1 MSGWFSSLKESA
13 ATFAAAVSSEVKK
26 ASQELM
32 AESPAPDVA
41 ATPSS
46 TQLPWEDLNGG
57 DVLEPYREQVR
68 TVILHLSRD
77 LQTFTESAD
86 DSLSSTVEDREEFG
100 KNSFEFNR
108 NRVQVAKVLM
118 GLDTLLKQR
127 RYELVRRVSI
137 GKHRT
142 EREFWANYFF
152 HVRAVIAEL
161 RTGVVQAGDHPLR
174 QEKVFARVLTRL
186 QSCSEGIDEE
196 AVASSA
202 AVSDFEDHGPP
213 VAGRGEASDQL
224 GKSGTLPKDSAS
236 CTSGVASSGTAAA
249 TRRSP
254 TNEPD
259 TSIAVSASE
268 QQAGSNGNV
277 ELADRDESFMSMD
290 MDMDLA
296 AAVAMTDGNDDSDDL
311 DMESGAGGD
320 DDDDDLG

>member
-32 AESPAPDVA
+32 AESPAPDVVV
-41 ATPSS
+41 TPSSS
-46 TQLPWEDLNGG
+46 TQLPWETLSGG

-100 KNSFEFNR
+100 KKSFDFNR
-108 NRVQVAKVLM
+108 NRVQMAKVLM

-127 RYELVRRVSI
+127 RYELVRRVSS

-152 HVRAVIAEL
+152 HVKAVISEL
-161 RTGVVQAGDHPLR
+161 RAGVVQAGDHPLR
-174 QEKVFARVLTRL
+174 QEKVFSRVLTQL
-186 QSCSEGIDEE
+186 QSCSEGIEE
-196 AVASSA
+196 EGAASSA
-202 AVSDFEDHGPP
+202 AVLDPADHGPQVSGRRDASEQLGESATLSGDDRV
-213 VAGRGEASDQL
+213 VAGGVPTSTRGANRL
-224 GKSGTLPKDSAS
+224 
-236 CTSGVASSGTAAA
+236 
-249 TRRSP
+249 
-254 TNEPD
+254 
-259 TSIAVSASE
+259 AVSATSE
-268 QQAGSNGNV
+268 RQADESDDVG
-277 ELADRDESFMSMD
+277 LADRDESFMSMD

-296 AAVAMTDGNDDSDDL
+296 AAAVAMTDDNDDSDDL
-311 DMESGAGGD
+311 DMESGAAGGRDD